1 MLKAILT
8 TFKVNHYIKNALVFI
23 PLIFSLNFFNLKLFG
38 NECIMFISF
47 CLISSAVYILNDLV
61 DIKGDKQHPIKCKR
75 PIASGK
81 ISEKLAK
88 ILLIF
93 LFVTGTF
100 LASFLNFKCILIV
113 VLYFVLNVFY
123 SFKLKNIPLIDA
135 ACIALGFILRV
146 VSGCAAIS
154 VIPSALIV
162 LLTFFSSMFFTFSKR
177 KLEIDLLNST
187 CRESIKQFNPRIADQ
202 FVLIN
207 AILSISFYIT
217 YVLDGTTV
225 ERVGSEYLYLT
236 VIPFTLIVFR
246 LLFLVNLQSVSDDP
260 MHFIEN
266 DKTIKFLFVFYLLV
280 FTCIAIK

>member
-113 VLYFVLNVFY
+113 VLYFVLNIFY